1 MGVPL
6 TFTATGGGDLF
17 EFSIDNVVVRPMSSN
32 RVFTTNTLSLVVKE
46 VKTRY
51 GVELDGRVA
60 EAAWVQVHLKTII

>member
-1 MGVPL
+1 VEIW
-6 TFTATGGGDLF
+6 F

-32 RVFTTNTLSLVVKE
+32 RVFTTTVSWSSYK

-60 EAAWVQVHLKTII
+60 EAAWGTGAFETII